1 MIAEFSCNMPI
12 QASLTRV
19 LVDVFRAGFRLP
31 VVVAALAMVATLP
44 GRTHGLGLI
53 TQPLLSDLHLGQ
65 VPYAAINLWATLLGA
80 AFCLPCGWLLD
91 RLGSRLV
98 LVLNL
103 LTLGSVVVWMSRVQG
118 DWTVSLPLPFAEG
131 LSAAPV
137 AIMMDLFLLVL
148 LTRGLGQSALSVVS
162 LTLVGHAA
170 GRRPGPAIG
179 VYSALVA
186 VGFMAAFGLVKFVLQ
201 EYDTDWRTL
210 WAGIGVVLL
219 AGAPV
224 VWLLL
229 GPPFAAP
236 EADRGSSGPYP
247 SAALEGAADSGS
259 DDLAVD
265 PEAIRALETG
275 VSGSGGAPAKMAN
288 LVEVDLFEAEL
299 LRKQSASLT
308 LSQALCTPAFWV
320 FALATSLYGLIT
332 AGVSLFNQPIL
343 AERGFERSVFLT
355 ITAVTPLVGLASNL
369 GTGWLATRWP
379 LSRLLGVAMFM
390 LAAALLSFPLVKTL
404 LQVYLYA
411 GALGIAGGMIT
422 VLFFAVWR
430 QAYGPAHLGK
440 IQGAAQLLTVIA
452 SAFGPLLL
460 AAGKSQT
467 GSYTPMFRYLAVSAG
482 VLGLLALWAQAPEQP
497 NPTSGGVYPRR
508 SDIKGSH

>member
-1 MIAEFSCNMPI
+1 MKALLSMLIE
-12 QASLTRV
+12 T
-19 LVDVFRAGFRLP
+19 FRAGFRLP

-44 GRTHGLGLI
+44 GRTHGLGLV
-53 TQPLLSDLHLGQ
+53 TKPLLDDLRLGQ

-80 AFCLPCGWLLD
+80 TFCIPCGWLID
-91 RLGSRLV
+91 RLGSRIV

-103 LTLGSVVVWMSRVQG
+103 LALGSVVVWMSRVQG

-131 LSAAPV
+131 MSAAPV

-186 VGFMAAFGLVKFVLQ
+186 VGFMTAFAVVKFVLQ

-219 AGAPV
+219 AAAPLA
-224 VWLLL
+224 WLLL
-229 GPPFAAP
+229 GPPFAGP
-236 EADRGSSGPYP
+236 EAVQGNRAELKTAAACEGGSGDEPRADPESIHSTETSISVPETAP
-247 SAALEGAADSGS
+247 VKISDLKSLDLDEAALLHKEG
-259 DDLAVD
+259 
-265 PEAIRALETG
+265 
-275 VSGSGGAPAKMAN
+275 
-288 LVEVDLFEAEL
+288 
-299 LRKQSASLT
+299 ASLT
-308 LSQALCTPAFWV
+308 LSQALSTPAFWV
-320 FALATSLYGLIT
+320 FALATSLYGLIA
-332 AGVSLFNQPIL
+332 AGVSLFNQSIL
-343 AERGFERSVFLT
+343 QERGFERSVFLT
-355 ITAVTPLVGLASNL
+355 ITTYTPLIGLASNL
-369 GTGWLATRWP
+369 ATGWLATRWP
-379 LSRLLGVAMFM
+379 LSRLLALAMFC
-390 LAAALLSFPLVKTL
+390 LAAALLSFPLVETL

-411 GALGIAGGMIT
+411 AALGIAGGMIT
-422 VLFFAVWR
+422 VLFFVVWR

-467 GSYTPMFRYLAVSAG
+467 GSYTQMFRYLAMSAG
-482 VLGLLALWAQAPEQP
+482 VLGVLALWARTPERP

-508 SDIKGSH
+508 SDIKGSP